1 MYIEDFER
9 ILRLLREERVK
20 LDQYIN
26 NISIVDSALADV
38 VIENKYTEQLSNLYD
53 KLFQELFGEL
63 YEEVSWFLY
72 EWTAGFTVKVSDV
85 TYTINSIEDYIEYI
99 KQEYQLPMKPQGI

>member
-9 ILRLLREERVK
+9 ILRLLREEQVK

-26 NISIVDSALADV
+26 NISIVDFVLADV
-38 VIENKYTEQLSNLYD
+38 VIENKYTEQLSNMYD
-53 KLFQELFGEL
+53 KLIQELFGEL

-72 EWTAGFTVKVSDV
+72 EWTSGFIVTVSDV
-85 TYTINSIEDYIEYI
+85 TYTINTIEDYIEYI